1 MPEEYYF
8 YKKNETAPFRKTEL
22 NTIIKNIYKHTIY
35 ISEYN
40 SYDFSLNQK
49 DRDLPYSQ
57 LDKLNILS
65 INEFGY
71 LVYSIMNYT
80 RSEGQGR
87 GFLYFYDGSIIYE
100 NTLTP
105 LLEKIIIPYLDR
117 LILFNLS
124 CNKQKENNITL
135 YLKNIKNYINN
146 NKLANVSD
154 FKNDT
159 TFSDFRQRLKQLN
172 KQKNKNTF
180 IKYTKIWDN
189 VVDQLYKFYEKYNE
203 YMELEVPE
211 INNTKVTDVLN
222 LLLPSNKEKVQ
233 TFLNEYDLLYNE
245 LVKEYNFEIDKYKNK
260 FNNSYKAVTELQNDL
275 SNLLKTNSL
284 KKKLQSYTDKKDD
297 IEKRFK
303 TYREYYS
310 LDKLLPNCINNA
322 VELFNYKFNNNEYIP
337 DSRYSFS
344 SYNFINSLP
353 SDFSSTYS
361 ILRRINDVV
370 TKFINSNN
378 FGISKINKELDN
390 IGYYNISD
398 LFSEI
403 RNKDWIIKYLSNGSL
418 SKDNFV
424 SDNEI
429 TKYNDIY
436 KSIKDYFYGYS
447 TESKET
453 ARKKILELKNGGDI
467 IKKINSKCKLYIII
481 IIFLLIL
488 AISISVLYIIDKI
501 SNLITI
507 PVGVLSLFGIALCSF
522 MLNEHKCLKQKL
534 E

>member
-8 YKKNETAPFRKTEL
+8 HEKNETAPFRKTEL
-22 NTIIKNIYKHTIY
+22 DAIIKNIYNHTIY
-35 ISEYN
+35 IRGYN
-40 SYDFSLNQK
+40 SYDFSLNQEN
-49 DRDLPYSQ
+49 RDLPYSQ
-57 LDKLNILS
+57 LAKLNTLS

-71 LVYSIMNYT
+71 LVYSIMYDT
-80 RSEGQGR
+80 RSEER
-87 GFLYFYDGSIIYE
+87 GFVYFYDGSIIYE

-105 LLEKIIIPYLDR
+105 FLEKIIIPYIDR
-117 LILFNLS
+117 LISLNLS
-124 CNKQKENNITL
+124 YNKQKETNITL
-135 YLKNIKNYINN
+135 YLKNIKKYINN

-159 TFSDFRQRLKQLN
+159 RFSDFRQMLKKLN
-172 KQKNKNTF
+172 KQKNKDTF

-211 INNTKVTDVLN
+211 INNNKANEVLK
-222 LLLPSNKEKVQ
+222 LLLPANKEKVQ
-233 TFLNEYDLLYNE
+233 KFLNEYDSLYTE
-245 LVKEYNFEIDKYKNK
+245 LVKEYNFEIDKYKNNL
-260 FNNSYKAVTELQNDL
+260 NNSYKTITELQKDL

-284 KKKLQSYTDKKDD
+284 KKKLQSYANKKDD

-322 VELFNYKFNNNEYIP
+322 VELFNYKFNNTEYMP
-337 DSRYSFS
+337 DPRYAFS
-344 SYNFINSLP
+344 SYTFINSLP

-361 ILRRINDVV
+361 ILRKINDVV
-370 TKFINSNN
+370 TKFINSNQ
-378 FGISKINKELDN
+378 FGISEINKELDS
-390 IGYYNISD
+390 IEYYNIIGIV
-398 LFSEI
+398 SEI

-436 KSIKDYFYGYS
+436 KSIKDYFYGIS
-447 TESKET
+447 TDLKET

-481 IIFLLIL
+481 IIFLLII
-488 AISISVLYIIDKI
+488 AISISVLYITDKI
-501 SNLITI
+501 SNSITI
-507 PVGVLSLFGIALCSF
+507 SVGLVSFFGIALCVF
-522 MLNEHKCLKQKL
+522 MLNEHNCLKQKL